1 MKIKELSICERPRER
16 LLSYGPGALSNGELL
31 SILLRS
37 GTKNMNVLDVARNL
51 LKECGGSLIALSRLT
66 ERELCTFPGIKQ
78 DKATTLMA
86 AFELGRRFFA
96 EGREAEDRPI
106 LSAKDAYEV
115 LISSLK
121 GTEHEEAW
129 VILMNKA
136 HKVIYVQALG
146 IGCTDAVAINARQV
160 VKLALEK
167 GAQALILAHNH
178 PSGNPSPSRA
188 DLTVTETL
196 HKTCSACDIDLLD
209 HIILCD
215 HSYYSFADE
224 KIILI

>member
-1 MKIKELSICERPRER
+1 M
-16 LLSYGPGALSNGELL
+16 
-31 SILLRS
+31 
-37 GTKNMNVLDVARNL
+37 
-51 LKECGGSLIALSRLT
+51 
-66 ERELCTFPGIKQ
+66 
-78 DKATTLMA
+78 
-86 AFELGRRFFA
+86 
-96 EGREAEDRPI
+96 
-106 LSAKDAYEV
+106 